1 MAINFIKYV
10 DITSGVVGGA
20 GVKRKDLILR
30 IFTTNELVPPDTVLQ
45 FAKSDLSVIGE
56 LFGTASEEYK
66 RASFYFGFISKTSE
80 APKKISF
87 YRYVDEDLEPKI
99 FGNTE
104 QKALTNFTSISNG
117 SFVLTIGGVSHT
129 ITTNLTTA
137 TSLADVASLIE
148 TQINA
153 ETEAQFDTATVE
165 YDAVRKSFNFVG
177 SVAEDATI
185 SVSVAT
191 TGTNIVSLLG
201 WGADAIFSN
210 GKTAETITTNLNNSI
225 NISTNFATFLYTYD
239 IALTI
244 AEKEEVGSW
253 TKAQNVRYL
262 YLTATSYDD
271 AQDHYDSLNIY
282 GGVDV
287 ILKSDEANE
296 YHEMC
301 PACIAAATAYYKPNS
316 VQNYMYYQFSLT
328 PTVTTDAKSNYLDN
342 LRINYYGQ
350 TQVNG
355 QNISFY
361 QRGNLMG
368 LAVDPLAENIFINE
382 VWLKD
387 DCGGVLM
394 ELLLNKQYVGWN
406 GQGRADI
413 LNVLQD
419 PIQSA
424 LSNKVFSLDKPLTV
438 IQKTVITDITNDN
451 EAWKEVQS
459 KGYWIDCYLTS
470 EVLESGITEYS
481 ANYVLIYSKADAI
494 RKITANHSLV

>member
-1 MAINFIKYV
+1 MAIDFRKYV

-45 FAKSDLSVIGE
+45 FNKEDLSVIGE
-56 LFGTASEEYK
+56 LFGTTSEEYK
-66 RASFYFGFISKTSE
+66 RASFYFGFISKTSQT
-80 APKKISF
+80 PKKISF
-87 YRYVDEDLEPKI
+87 YRYVNADLAPKI
-99 FGNTE
+99 FGDTK
-104 QKALTNFTSISNG
+104 QKALSDFTSIANG
-117 SFVLTIGGVSHT
+117 TFDLEIGG
-129 ITTNLTTA
+129 ITHSFTVDFSTA
-137 TSLADVASLIE
+137 LSLSDVASLIQ
-148 TQINA
+148 TQIRS
-153 ETEAQFDTATVE
+153 ESEAQFIDATVT
-165 YDAVRKSFNFVG
+165 YDATRRSFNLVG
-177 SVAEDATI
+177 GVAENATI
-185 SVSVAT
+185 SVSSAT
-191 TGTNIVSLLG
+191 TGTDIVDLLG
-201 WGADAIFSN
+201 WGALAIFSN
-210 GKTAETITTNLNNSI
+210 GKLEQTLTSTLDSSV
-225 NISTNFATFLYTYD
+225 NISTNFATFLFNYNIT
-239 IALTI
+239 LTI
-244 AEKEEVGSW
+244 DEKVEIGQW

-262 YLTATSYDD
+262 YLTTTTYNQ
-271 AQDHYDSLNIY
+271 AQAHYDALNVW

-287 ILKSDEANE
+287 ILKGKDGE

-301 PACIAAATAYYKPNS
+301 PSVIATATAYYRPNS

-328 PTVTTDAKSNYLDN
+328 PSVTDNVESNYLDN

-355 QNISFY
+355 QNLSFY

-406 GQGRADI
+406 ASGRADV

-419 PIQSA
+419 PIESA
-424 LSNKVFSLDKPLTV
+424 LSNKVFSVEKSLTV
-438 IQKTVITDITNDN
+438 IQKTVITDITNDE

-459 KGYWIDCYLTS
+459 KGYWIDCLLTS
-470 EVLESGITEYS
+470 EVLENGITEYS
-481 ANYVLIYSKADAI
+481 ASYTLIYSKADAI
-494 RKITANHSLV
+494 RKIVGTHSLV